1 MSKMKR
7 IQLDPVP
14 KTIFGK
20 PFRIQDIEQEPAAEV
35 YRCEKCGSESEIVKP
50 VMIENANLIALL
62 KMLVLSISRESCT
75 MQDSINA
82 FDFMQQLGESEDG
95 VLKVTD
101 GIYDWLKE
109 TVKKHG
115 MKVFGVNAN
124 AVIKALDN
132 LKKEKE

>member
-7 IQLDPVP
+7 IQLEPVP

-20 PFRIQDIEQEPAAEV
+20 PFRIADIDQEPPAEV

-50 VMIENANLIALL
+50 VMVEKADLGQLL
-62 KMLVLSISRESCT
+62 KLLILNIPRQSCT

-82 FDFMQQLGESEDG
+82 FDYMQQMGESENG

-101 GIYDWLKE
+101 GIHTWLVD
-109 TVKKHG
+109 TAKKHG
-115 MKVFGVNAN
+115 MAIFGVNTGAI
-124 AVIKALDN
+124 VSALDN
-132 LKKEKE
+132 LKKEKD